1 MAPSPIPPDLT
12 RERGQ
17 ILRKAL
23 SDLPVA
29 LLEPLLRGV
38 RTHAD
43 VLAPGSLHQ
52 GRGGCAIGMMLHQLR
67 GTRPR
72 RALRWRSPTIH
83 EAAPDIARRYPRLGH
98 IEFIYDNT
106 CYAVAERL
114 GASPCEVARDV
125 GLWMAG
131 HVQAELDGRRSKR
144 RAEDLPVEEQPLY
157 VPLEWE
163 SKVGVEQ
170 QRVSEPA

>member
-1 MAPSPIPPDLT
+1 VAPSPIPPDLA

-23 SDLPVA
+23 SGLPVE

-38 RTHAD
+38 RAHAD
-43 VLAPGSLHQ
+43 VLAPGSLHK

-83 EAAPDIARRYPRLGH
+83 EAAPDIARRYPRLAH

-125 GLWMAG
+125 GLWMAC
-131 HVQAELDGRRSKR
+131 HVQAELDLRRSEG
-144 RAEDLPVEEQPLY
+144 RAEDLPGEEQPLY
-157 VPLEWE
+157 VPKEWE

-170 QRVSEPA
+170 PRVTEPA